1 MGIKAHALF
10 LKGAFMT
17 IHRLTATSEA
27 LKVIEMLKNEYGELI
42 FNQSGGCCDGTAPM
56 CYEKKDFHV
65 PSRNIKMGDV
75 GGCEFF
81 IDKDQFEYFRYS
93 QIVLDVKEE
102 KAAFGNSFSLE
113 IDEGYQ
119 FITRSRI
126 FSDEENRLL
135 AEQEK

>member
-1 MGIKAHALF
+1 MHVF
-10 LKGAFMT
+10 LKGEFMEVK
-17 IHRLTATSEA
+17 RLVVTPEA
-27 LKVIEMLKNEYGELI
+27 LVVIEKLKQEHGELV

-65 PSRNIKMGDV
+65 PSRNIKMGEV

-93 QIVLDVKEE
+93 QIILDVKEE

-119 FITRSRI
+119 FVTRSRI
-126 FSDEENRLL
+126 FTDEENKSL
-135 AEQEK
+135 A

>member
-1 MGIKAHALF
+1 MNVQRVI
-10 LKGAFMT
+10 
-17 IHRLTATSEA
+17 ATPEA
-27 LKVIEMLKNEYGELI
+27 LDVIEKLKHEYGELV

-75 GGCEFF
+75 GRCEFF

-93 QIVLDVKEE
+93 QIIVDVKEE

-126 FSDEENRLL
+126 FTDEENKSLS
-135 AEQEK
+135 

>member
-1 MGIKAHALF
+1 MPIPRV
-10 LKGAFMT
+10 
-17 IHRLTATSEA
+17 IATEEA
-27 LKVIEMLKNEYGELI
+27 LKVIKLLKKEYGEIL

-56 CYEKKDFHV
+56 CYQKKDFHV
-65 PSRNIKMGDV
+65 PSRNVKMGEV

-81 IDKDQFEYFRYS
+81 IDPEQFEYFRYS
-93 QIVLDVKEE
+93 QVILDVKEE

-126 FSDEENRLL
+126 FSDEENKQLK
-135 AEQEK
+135 EQEK